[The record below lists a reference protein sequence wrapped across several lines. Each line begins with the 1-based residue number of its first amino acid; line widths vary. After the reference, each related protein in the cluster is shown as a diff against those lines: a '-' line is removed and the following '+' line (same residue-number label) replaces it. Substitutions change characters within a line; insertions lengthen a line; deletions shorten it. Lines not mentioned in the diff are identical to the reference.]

1 MFKYVSLNIACARL
15 TACKVE
21 QQKEHLNPTKLHLH
35 RSPIGRKK
43 CSRFSKIT
51 PRSLSQSATHAIA
64 GSAAFISATRQVH
77 RNCHTSLSCSRG
89 SLARERRAIRPRT

>member
-1 MFKYVSLNIACARL
+1 MFKYVSLNIACARA

-43 CSRFSKIT
+43 NAVGSRKSLREVYPSPRLTQSPGSRPLSAQPGKYTATAT
-51 PRSLSQSATHAIA
+51 PRYR
-64 GSAAFISATRQVH
+64 AAADR
-77 RNCHTSLSCSRG
+77 
-89 SLARERRAIRPRT
+89 